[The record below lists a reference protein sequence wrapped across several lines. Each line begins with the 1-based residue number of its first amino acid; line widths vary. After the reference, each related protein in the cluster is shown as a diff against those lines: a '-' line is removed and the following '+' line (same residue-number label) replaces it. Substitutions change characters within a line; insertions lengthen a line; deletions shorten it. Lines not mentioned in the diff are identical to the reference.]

1 MVCKAYVES
10 KVGKYKVKV
19 RIPALHRQVDSI
31 GAVPTIDIPQSTMC
45 VPPGIYPS
53 LRVGDCLW
61 VDFEDDNIDK
71 PVVMGVLYTDNT
83 MPIRSDIVADS
94 LTVDTNAKLPTETS
108 IGKVSSKVISYLI
121 GLKSNLQDQL
131 DDLMSRCKDLAK
143 RVLRIETDG
152 CGEVN
157 QFLTIIDGE
166 LNTYITNLTESFD
179 SQQSK

>member
-45 VPPGIYPS
+45 VPPGVYPS

-83 MPIRSDIVADS
+83 MSIKSDFSGES
-94 LTVDTNAKLPTETS
+94 LEIKSNATLPTETS
-108 IGKVSSKVISYLI
+108 IGKVTSKIISFLI
-121 GLKSNLQDQL
+121 GLKKNAQDQF
-131 DDLMSRCKDLAK
+131 DDLVKTCTKLSK
-143 RVLRIETDG
+143 RIKEIEDNG
-152 CGEVN
+152 CGEGAQIVEILQVELTQQITDLEKTFNN
-157 QFLTIIDGE
+157 QNI
-166 LNTYITNLTESFD
+166 
-179 SQQSK
+179 